1 MNIVSPEMGALLQCL
16 KQVLDTV
23 IKLTF
28 AVIGSVANNDGIVK
42 PHNSLAHKHFKH
54 LFYYLFE
61 ANNLRSHPSSA
72 VVRVTVRQLLNI
84 QAMLARIGQA
94 P

>member
-42 PHNSLAHKHFKH
+42 PHNSLAHKHFKN
-54 LFYYLFE
+54 LFYYFL
-61 ANNLRSHPSSA
+61 
-72 VVRVTVRQLLNI
+72 
-84 QAMLARIGQA
+84 
-94 P
+94 